1 MPSPEGLTIALVGPS
16 ITCGGAGI
24 GCWAAALG
32 GCAATSASTPMA
44 AAAASGASRP
54 RKSAQSLSAVDLTP
68 VEQMT
73 GTEVAVAALA
83 VRSLAGRFGAA

>member
-1 MPSPEGLTIALVGPS
+1 
-16 ITCGGAGI
+16 
-24 GCWAAALG
+24 
-32 GCAATSASTPMA
+32 MA